1 MKRTILKSG
10 FTLLGI
16 LMITLSSFAT
26 AGKYTIKGRVIDFD
40 TKKPVEFASVVLIS
54 LPDSTIKSSA
64 LTDSKGDYS
73 FKNIAEGTYVVKAQ
87 IVGYTPN
94 LSDKFRSAP
103 STNVADIAIKT
114 SAVIKEVTV
123 TGKKPYIEKKADRTV
138 LNIEN
143 SATASAESAYEVLKK
158 APNINIDKDD
168 NINING
174 KQGVTVMINDRPTQL
189 SGTDLA
195 NYLKGLQGSE
205 IEKVEIINN
214 PPSRYDAAGNT
225 GIINIRTKRNFK
237 PGFNGSI
244 NGGITYNGQV
254 GGSGGINLNLRS
266 GKTNVYASY
275 NPGTYPG
282 DNDIELK
289 RKIFYNNQSWLL
301 DQKNRI
307 EWRYNANSF
316 KTGVDYDINKKN
328 TIGIMVSGYA
338 NSMDNSTSGTT
349 NFLSNK
355 PTADSSIYSNNPT
368 DGTFRNM
375 SYNLNYKSI
384 LDTTGKE
391 LNVDVDYAR
400 FDNNS
405 DARNETFYYD
415 VTGIALRAPKLLKSE
430 SPSDITIKSAKADYV
445 HPFNKIF
452 RLEAGAKVSAVETD
466 NNLKYY
472 IIQNSSETF
481 DPSRSNH
488 FVYKED
494 IAAGYLSLSYDKN
507 STSIK
512 GGLRVEHTS
521 SNGNS
526 ITMNKVVDRSY
537 VDFFPTFFVQ
547 QKINENNTI
556 GLSYNRRIDRPRYR
570 DLNPFR
576 FYLDEY
582 TFMEGNPFLD
592 PQYTNNISVNHS
604 WKNMIFTEFTYTNT
618 QDVMVQIVEQNDETK
633 VGKQTMKN
641 LESLNSFSLTNS
653 INVSPTQWWRSNNN
667 ITAYYNSYKKADS
680 NLDQTNSKLSVNI
693 SSSNSFILPKKY
705 TLELMAFYQSPLAY
719 GMFQIEDMYSINL
732 GIQKSFMDG
741 KARVKVSFDDIFNT
755 MRNKASANYDNIHVW
770 SHTKWSSQRIGINFS
785 YRFGKTNM
793 KPSRQ
798 RRSGLEDES
807 NRVGS
812 GRQ

>member
-1 MKRTILKSG
+1 M
-10 FTLLGI
+10 
-16 LMITLSSFAT
+16 
-26 AGKYTIKGRVIDFD
+26 
-40 TKKPVEFASVVLIS
+40 
-54 LPDSTIKSSA
+54 
-64 LTDSKGDYS
+64 
-73 FKNIAEGTYVVKAQ
+73 
-87 IVGYTPN
+87 
-94 LSDKFRSAP
+94 
-103 STNVADIAIKT
+103 
-114 SAVIKEVTV
+114 
-123 TGKKPYIEKKADRTV
+123 
-138 LNIEN
+138 
-143 SATASAESAYEVLKK
+143 
-158 APNINIDKDD
+158 
-168 NINING
+168 
-174 KQGVTVMINDRPTQL
+174 
-189 SGTDLA
+189 
-195 NYLKGLQGSE
+195 
-205 IEKVEIINN
+205 EIINN

-225 GIINIRTKRNFK
+225 GIINIKTKRNFK
-237 PGFNGSI
+237 PGFNGTL
-244 NGGITYNGQV
+244 NGGFTYNGKA
-254 GGSGGINLNLRS
+254 GGSGGINLNVRNKKANL
-266 GKTNVYASY
+266 YASY
-275 NPGTYPG
+275 TPGVYPG
-282 DNDIELK
+282 ENQIDLV
-289 RKIFYNNQSWLL
+289 RKMQSNGKLL
-301 DQKNRI
+301 LFDQSTKGDFKFK
-307 EWRYNANSF
+307 ANSF
-316 KTGVDYDINKKN
+316 KAGVDYDINKKN
-328 TIGIMVSGYA
+328 TIGFMVSGY
-338 NSMDNSTSGTT
+338 DNSRFRGVKGNTYFYSD
-349 NFLSNK
+349 K
-355 PTADSSIYSNNPT
+355 TAPDSSLYSENSNDDT
-368 DGTFRNM
+368 YRNM
-375 SYNLNYKSI
+375 SYNLNYKSV
-384 LDTTGKE
+384 LDTSGRE
-391 LNVDVDYAR
+391 LNVDVYYAK
-400 FDNNS
+400 FNNGG
-405 DARNETFYYD
+405 DAYNDTYYFN
-415 VTGIALRAPKLLKSE
+415 ALREEIKTPQHLYSD

-653 INVSPTQWWRSNNN
+653 INVSSTQWWRSNNN